1 MLLIVIKVDLLPL
14 RACNFSFSRVF
25 SLSRWQEH
33 TTELQ
38 CNIASESGL
47 GNIYLFT
54 VLGKVTFAQAHIY
67 FDICMYMCVYIYH
80 LYTVIY
86 RSEYKQG
93 IVKVFCAG

>member
-1 MLLIVIKVDLLPL
+1 MSLTMIKVDLLL
-14 RACNFSFSRVF
+14 LHACNFSFSPVF

-54 VLGKVTFAQAHIY
+54 VLGKVTFAQVHIY
-67 FDICMYMCVYIYH
+67 FDIHMYMCVYIYY
-80 LYTVIY
+80 LYTVRY
-86 RSEYKQG
+86 RSVYKQG
-93 IVKVFCAG
+93 NVKVFCAG

>member
-1 MLLIVIKVDLLPL
+1 MIKVGLLL
-14 RACNFSFSRVF
+14 LHACNFSFSPVF
-25 SLSRWQEH
+25 SLSQWQEH

-67 FDICMYMCVYIYH
+67 FDICMYVCVYTLSIYSD
-80 LYTVIY
+80 I
-86 RSEYKQG
+86 
-93 IVKVFCAG
+93 